1 VTGVEFASVEPQNV
15 EPPLAHR
22 ARAEAASKLKIHLV
36 EQQLRTVKQRRKLAE
51 MQAAS
56 LRKWELAQ
64 AQAQEENARQQQ
76 MQASAAAEKE
86 HASSTRVARAKQ
98 AAAAK
103 TRNGRLGPSQE
114 SKLRE
119 AIAAAASHA
128 AAETLLEELLL
139 SATAAAA
146 ADEAGLQPAS
156 IARLERA
163 GREEHTKQLAARKQ
177 RRAAA
182 ARVEAT
188 RKAQIER
195 DRVARKTMSQ
205 QERERR
211 SARRARVH
219 EHMEA
224 RRLMEQRWAAAKA
237 EKGTLPTVDQ
247 ERNRK
252 NDPTRTTVAASTG
265 YKLTSQAS
273 LMERAAELIEDLLQ
287 RCEEDTVENIS
298 EEERVQMERNADNI
312 DFDMLNTTGSLLTLI
327 KYTILGSVRPV
338 ICRQLERIANSENE
352 LPEPAQHC
360 ALLRCLVDIA
370 QDDTS
375 SVEALNAL
383 HAAVSWPARLQQQEQ
398 DAEELQVLREK
409 LQTIARE
416 RKALEEQTD
425 VPA

>member
-1 VTGVEFASVEPQNV
+1 
-15 EPPLAHR
+15 
-22 ARAEAASKLKIHLV
+22 
-36 EQQLRTVKQRRKLAE
+36 
-51 MQAAS
+51 
-56 LRKWELAQ
+56 
-64 AQAQEENARQQQ
+64 
-76 MQASAAAEKE
+76 
-86 HASSTRVARAKQ
+86 
-98 AAAAK
+98 
-103 TRNGRLGPSQE
+103 
-114 SKLRE
+114 
-119 AIAAAASHA
+119 
-128 AAETLLEELLL
+128 
-139 SATAAAA
+139 
-146 ADEAGLQPAS
+146 
-156 IARLERA
+156 
-163 GREEHTKQLAARKQ
+163 
-177 RRAAA
+177 
-182 ARVEAT
+182 
-188 RKAQIER
+188 
-195 DRVARKTMSQ
+195 
-205 QERERR
+205 
-211 SARRARVH
+211 
-219 EHMEA
+219 
-224 RRLMEQRWAAAKA
+224 
-237 EKGTLPTVDQ
+237 
-247 ERNRK
+247 
-252 NDPTRTTVAASTG
+252 VAASTG